1 MSYINLAKRF
11 LQEHSEVQLSAL
23 GIAVRRTE
31 PPRVAMAGRALSAVG
46 GARARRGR
54 GRAGRLS
61 ARARAQVSPMV
72 TVAEILKGRRL
83 AVVKKVVTSLESLSG
98 EYRCGCLR
106 QPAPLMLAA
115 ATRAPAPGPP
125 GADLCVARV
134 VAPARLTRAARAA
147 QDAPEAEDGG
157 AAGEVGRVRGGHGGR
172 GAALRHV

>member
-1 MSYINLAKRF
+1 
-11 LQEHSEVQLSAL
+11 
-23 GIAVRRTE
+23 
-31 PPRVAMAGRALSAVG
+31 
-46 GARARRGR
+46 
-54 GRAGRLS
+54 
-61 ARARAQVSPMV
+61 MV

-98 EYRCGCLR
+98 EYRCGCHW
-106 QPAPLMLAA
+106 QPAPLTLVA
-115 ATRAPAPGPP
+115 ATRAPPPGPP

-157 AAGEVGRVRGGHGGR
+157 AAGEVGRVRGGHGGK